1 MHIPVE
7 LLWGILAS
15 IGAVALVLL
24 AKLLFKL
31 HSIVSRIEGLLINNE
46 KNIDDSVEQIPKIL
60 KNIEEITNT
69 TNEELKNVQEK
80 IHEVESKL
88 TDVAATAQNVADNF
102 VMPAREILGL
112 VSIARKFFKKKKK
125 KLW

>member
-1 MHIPVE
+1 MYIPVE
-7 LLWGILAS
+7 LLWGFLVS
-15 IGAVALVLL
+15 VGAVAMVLL

-88 TDVAATAQNVADNF
+88 TTAQNVADNF

-125 KLW
+125 KLWL